1 MKATQFFCIILSII
15 SKFFY
20 KKDFEIFS
28 LLKKFL
34 TFALR
39 IGSICF
45 SSLCIGS
52 QFKCDGSPQC
62 SDQSDETDC
71 QIEDDSC
78 GHKCPEGYCISSDW
92 KCDGTYQCSDQSDE
106 QNCQIEASTP
116 SNDTTETQIS
126 STESSNPLL
135 DTTTNQFL
143 SDKSENLT
151 PDSPI
156 MVEECGK

>member
-1 MKATQFFCIILSII
+1 MKKHLNFCSENWLH
-15 SKFFY
+15 
-20 KKDFEIFS
+20 
-28 LLKKFL
+28 L
-34 TFALR
+34 
-39 IGSICF
+39 F

-106 QNCQIEASTP
+106 QNCQIETSTP
-116 SNDTTETQIS
+116 SNDTTETQNWASIFGF
-126 STESSNPLL
+126 STTVDP
-135 DTTTNQFL
+135 DTTTNQFV
-143 SDKSENLT
+143 SDKIENST

-156 MVEECGK
+156 MVEQCGK

>member
-1 MKATQFFCIILSII
+1 M
-15 SKFFY
+15 
-20 KKDFEIFS
+20 
-28 LLKKFL
+28 

-106 QNCQIEASTP
+106 QNCQIQASTP
-116 SNDTTETQIS
+116 SNDTTGTQSWASTTVDSIVCLLYGC
-126 STESSNPLL
+126 STESSNSLI

-143 SDKSENLT
+143 SDKSENST
-151 PDSPI
+151 PDSEI